1 MAIVEAASSLYHILK
16 DLELEERRET
26 QQRVY
31 AVPAFLWAPIIEQA
45 KNLRVLLEQQP
56 LASQQII
63 LWYDVLKNSIS
74 SHCTN
79 NHTPCP
85 RYELL
90 AYLQTKPKQIK
101 AIV

>member
-1 MAIVEAASSLYHILK
+1 MAIVEAASSLSHILK

-31 AVPAFLWAPIIEQA
+31 AVPAFLWTPILEQGQ
-45 KNLRVLLEQQP
+45 NLEQQP
-56 LASQQII
+56 LASKQII
-63 LWYDVLKNSIS
+63 LWYDVLKNIIS

-79 NHTPCP
+79 NYTPCP

-90 AYLQTKPKQIK
+90 AYLQSKPKQIK